1 MLADLQ
7 ELVGFFSYSREDDED
22 SMDWFDCSEGP
33 HRGRSLPGP
42 NSAAPETV
50 SALWQ
55 DKKAIAPGKLWEREI
70 RSAIAEAVF
79 FIPIVS
85 PTTLNS
91 PHCKTEF
98 QLFLER
104 EREMGRSD
112 LIFPILYIQAPQ
124 LEKGASIPK
133 DSLASLIAARQSV
146 DWRDLQ
152 HHDVESEK
160 VKAKVS
166 HLCVKIA
173 EALRQPYAI
182 DNAGT
187 LPEAVHVDTA
197 SAAPGALVVSASSF
211 AAAQRSKAESLHPET
226 GAIAATGVDQGG
238 QFWRRSLCA
247 LKKVKW
253 LALALAAISA
263 ALLSLTIGPIPTPE
277 TAASV
282 KWVQLPSGSYLENDT
297 TQPVLTFKLPDRQS
311 DHSITIEP
319 RTTYG
324 DGEDYAL
331 LRGSYRREIWL
342 KLQVW
347 HSAEF
352 AYVPDK
358 DVKTVTPNR

>member
-22 SMDWFDCSEGP
+22 SMDWLTALRDRIERSLRGQL
-33 HRGRSLPGP
+33 GRSR
-42 NSAAPETV
+42 NSIR
-50 SALWQ
+50 LWQ

-104 EREMGRSD
+104 EKEMGRSD

-133 DSLASLIAARQSV
+133 NSFASLIAARQYV

-152 HHDVESEK
+152 HLDVESEK

-211 AAAQRSKAESLHPET
+211 AAAASKAESLHPET

-253 LALALAAISA
+253 LALALGAISA

-311 DHSITIEP
+311 DHSMTIEP